1 MTWISHIAVGTATA
15 KFFGF
20 NYYLAAF
27 GSILPDLAER
37 LLPGKVAHRGL
48 THSLALWSITLF
60 LTWNQ
65 PQMRAVILGVCVGHL
80 LMDSL
85 TVTGVPVFDE
95 NSKSLTLFGGK
106 IRTGKPGEYII
117 AGLIALVA
125 FVLIGYSPF
134 ASIGAKATDLA
145 GIERAGDHRQAG
157 VQGEE
162 VHAALSLYHYSI

>member
-117 AGLIALVA
+117 AGAIALIA

-134 ASIGAKATDLA
+134 ASDGPKQPTWLDLR
-145 GIERAGDHRQAG
+145 E
-157 VQGEE
+157 QGTIDKREYKE
-162 VHAALSLYHYSI
+162 KRFTLH

>member
-65 PQMRAVILGVCVGHL
+65 PQMRAVILGVCIGHL
-80 LMDSL
+80 LMDAL

-117 AGLIALVA
+117 A
-125 FVLIGYSPF
+125 
-134 ASIGAKATDLA
+134 
-145 GIERAGDHRQAG
+145 
-157 VQGEE
+157 
-162 VHAALSLYHYSI
+162 